1 MKPFDRYNTVF
12 VSAAPTM
19 SKWAASVAAKV
30 TLGMGPKRTVIV
42 TLGGSMSRTKTS
54 RECRVVHSCAMP
66 KKLPRVER
74 ERVNVQ

>member
-30 TLGMGPKRTVIV
+30 TLGTGPKRTVIV
-42 TLGGSMSRTKTS
+42 TLGGSMSRTKTLES
-54 RECRVVHSCAMP
+54 VGLFIAAPCP
-66 KKLPRVER
+66 KNYLE
-74 ERVNVQ
+74 